1 MERRLL
7 PLAHSRYKRRVSFRD
22 LLLELVRGL
31 PQVRGAIFCDY
42 EGEHVDLA
50 IAQPQPRG
58 CGPLTDFDL
67 KVCGAQVAATWM
79 LLQATEGAGPT
90 RELALQCAQ
99 GTLLCHGVRDGYYV
113 LALLAPGA
121 LRGKAAF
128 ALRKIAAQVESVL

>member
-7 PLAHSRYKRRVSFRD
+7 PLAPSRYKRRVSFRA
-22 LLLELVRGL
+22 LLLDLVTSL
-31 PQVRGAIFCDY
+31 PQVRGAIFCDH

-79 LLQATEGAGPT
+79 LLQTTEGAGPP
-90 RELALQCAQ
+90 RELSLQCAQ
-99 GTLLCHGVRDGYYV
+99 GTLICHGVRDGYYV
-113 LALLAPGA
+113 LALLAPGSPRA
-121 LRGKAAF
+121 KAAF
-128 ALRKIAAQVESVL
+128 TLRRVAAQVERVL